1 MVKRLYGFRKG
12 TRQKLS
18 KHFRDKGKISIRK
31 FVQTFKV
38 GDKVVLAAEPAYQKG
53 MYLPRFH
60 GRVVEVSGTRGRC
73 YIVDFKDQNK
83 EKSII
88 VHPIHLRKWLK

>member
-1 MVKRLYGFRKG
+1 MVKRLYGFRKR
-12 TRQKLS
+12 TRHKFS
-18 KHFRDKGKISIRK
+18 KHFRDKGKISLRK

-53 MYLPRFH
+53 LYLSRFH
-60 GRVVEVSGTRGRC
+60 GRTVEVIGTRGRC
-73 YIVDFKDQNK
+73 YIVEFKDQNK

-88 VHPIHLRKWLK
+88 VHPIHLKKWLK